1 MGTSA
6 ELECRFV
13 AIPEAEVQWF
23 HNKNLLPPNDARV
36 SIMHQ
41 VSKKLCCRHRIVSIV
56 IELCQNVYSIFNGIH
71 TYWRFR
77 VGLASICIVPPSATV
92 SGHIFGKVDSF
103 VFENTYSQID
113 D

>member
-1 MGTSA
+1 MEGIPPTFAQRPQTKSAEVGTSA

-41 VSKKLCCRHRIVSIV
+41 VRQILCKNLLQMLVLRSFTYVNNQKLYRH
-56 IELCQNVYSIFNGIH
+56 
-71 TYWRFR
+71 
-77 VGLASICIVPPSATV
+77 
-92 SGHIFGKVDSF
+92 
-103 VFENTYSQID
+103 
-113 D
+113 

>member
-1 MGTSA
+1 MGGLSSSRALLIGQIRLFITSSLGVQNQNKCDPTNRRSLSRESSLADIVEGIPPTFAQRPQTKSAEVGTSA

-41 VSKKLCCRHRIVSIV
+41 VR
-56 IELCQNVYSIFNGIH
+56 
-71 TYWRFR
+71 
-77 VGLASICIVPPSATV
+77 
-92 SGHIFGKVDSF
+92 
-103 VFENTYSQID
+103 QIL
-113 D
+113 

>member
-41 VSKKLCCRHRIVSIV
+41 ASKKNNILCTASKC
-56 IELCQNVYSIFNGIH
+56 LFNF
-71 TYWRFR
+71 T
-77 VGLASICIVPPSATV
+77 
-92 SGHIFGKVDSF
+92 
-103 VFENTYSQID
+103 
-113 D
+113 

>member
-1 MGTSA
+1 MEGIPPTFAQRPQTKSAEVGTSA

-41 VSKKLCCRHRIVSIV
+41 VRQK
-56 IELCQNVYSIFNGIH
+56 QNLQQIRNWGLQHPSLMDNG
-71 TYWRFR
+71 
-77 VGLASICIVPPSATV
+77 
-92 SGHIFGKVDSF
+92 
-103 VFENTYSQID
+103 N
-113 D
+113 